1 LTHSLPADPKNE
13 HQVEKLQNA
22 LAELQQEHDRLN
34 AKERKLRKFV
44 EAEIDKLEEIRGFSF
59 QGLALKLSASKSKA
73 EKEEWDKYTH
83 LRSRYDKCYADL
95 ADVIAAMHE
104 IRQLMASVDD
114 DENQNENVLTGQA
127 AISALQHAVQSGEKS
142 ISAIHKVKST
152 LLESKKVAW
161 WRFII
166 DLVTSRK
173 VGSATTRS
181 RDLQL
186 QQLIRQAR
194 RRINRFKSELQ
205 DVNRLL
211 GWPMGISQ
219 FITGQK
225 SYINNFNDAQAEII
239 SLGMG
244 VKACDAYASDIRK
257 QIDRCQAEIR
267 DLKLNSLKS

>member
-1 LTHSLPADPKNE
+1 MTHSLPADPKNE
-13 HQVEKLQNA
+13 QQVENLQTA

-73 EKEEWDKYTH
+73 EKAEWDKYTH

-104 IRQLMASVDD
+104 IRQRMASVDD
-114 DENQNENVLTGQA
+114 GKNQNKNALAGPA
-127 AISALQHAVQSGEKS
+127 AISALQHVVQSGEKS

-161 WRFII
+161 WRFIV
-166 DLVTSRK
+166 DLVAK
-173 VGSATTRS
+173 GNVDSATFRS
-181 RDLQL
+181 RDLRL
-186 QQLIRQAR
+186 QRLIRQAR

-225 SYINNFNDAQAEII
+225 SYVNNFNDAQAEI
-239 SLGMG
+239 
-244 VKACDAYASDIRK
+244 RN
-257 QIDRCQAEIR
+257 
-267 DLKLNSLKS
+267 LKHNNWKP